1 MGDIAIIFRVCLDL
15 NGENMK
21 FLRDILNVEILR
33 SGGFFEWRKNA
44 RFLKEINEYLFIGIF
59 DVPQFRRLKF

>member
-44 RFLKEINEYLFIGIF
+44 KFFNEIKENLFIGIF
-59 DVPQFRRLKF
+59 YVPQFRRLTF